1 MQNLIS
7 LDEAIEKNL
16 VDEYGCHKKCGE
28 YFYDCKCE
36 LERV

>member
-1 MQNLIS
+1 MDM
-7 LDEAIEKNL
+7 DEAITKGI

-36 LERV
+36 KQD